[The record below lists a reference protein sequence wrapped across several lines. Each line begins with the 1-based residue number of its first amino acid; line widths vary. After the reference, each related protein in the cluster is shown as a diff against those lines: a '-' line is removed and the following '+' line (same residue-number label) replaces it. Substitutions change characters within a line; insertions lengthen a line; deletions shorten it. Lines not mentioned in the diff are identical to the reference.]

1 MPFCPQCGIDNP
13 ANARFCDQCGAALI
27 PVAPAAT
34 QPPIATQPPTA
45 PMATAVAAPAVPS
58 SSGALVCPQC
68 GTTAIAGEAFCDNCG
83 APLNAPIRPAGQP
96 TVPAYNA
103 GVPAQPAYPA
113 PQPSSYAP
121 PAPANKHL
129 TPAPVAPVAPPP
141 PPVAMPARA
150 VLAPSQL
157 IVVASGAVL
166 PLPSA
171 AQAIIGRG
179 DPVSNFFPE
188 IDLNPFGAIDNGV
201 GRRHI
206 RLFIQG
212 GQVLIEDMDST
223 NGTLLNSQKLTARQP
238 QPLRD
243 GDQISVGK
251 LLLRFSER

>member
-27 PVAPAAT
+27 PVAPVAP
-34 QPPIATQPPTA
+34 QQPIAAPSPA
-45 PMATAVAAPAVPS
+45 PPMAPAVAAPAVPS
-58 SSGALVCPQC
+58 SSGSVVCPQC

-83 APLNAPIRPAGQP
+83 APLNAPVRPAGP
-96 TVPAYNA
+96 PAVPAYNA
-103 GVPAQPAYPA
+103 GVAPQPAYPA

-121 PAPANKHL
+121 PAPSGKRL
-129 TPAPVAPVAPPP
+129 PPAPVAPTQPAVP
-141 PPVAMPARA
+141 MPIRA

-157 IVVASGAVL
+157 IVAASGASL

-171 AQAIIGRG
+171 VQAIIGRG

-188 IDLNPFGAIDNGV
+188 IDLNPYGAIDNGV
-201 GRRHI
+201 GRRHV
-206 RLFIQG
+206 RLFVQG
-212 GQVLIEDMDST
+212 GQVLIEDLDST

>member
-1 MPFCPQCGIDNP
+1 VPSGKRLPTTP
-13 ANARFCDQCGAALI
+13 TAPTA
-27 PVAPAAT
+27 PVAL
-34 QPPIATQPPTA
+34 PPTA
-45 PMATAVAAPAVPS
+45 ASTPM
-58 SSGALVCPQC
+58 
-68 GTTAIAGEAFCDNCG
+68 
-83 APLNAPIRPAGQP
+83 
-96 TVPAYNA
+96 
-103 GVPAQPAYPA
+103 
-113 PQPSSYAP
+113 
-121 PAPANKHL
+121 
-129 TPAPVAPVAPPP
+129 
-141 PPVAMPARA
+141 RA

-157 IVVASGAVL
+157 IVAASGVAL
-166 PLPSA
+166 PLPNA

-188 IDLNPFGAIDNGV
+188 VDLNPYGAIDNGV

-206 RLFIQG
+206 RLFIQA